1 MLSLYISL
9 QFSDLGEAFTC
20 LETVFRLDALHRQ
33 MRLLG
38 DNNPVSKLQAKF
50 EPGTTN
56 VNLLLY
62 EPERNLGF
70 GALCFFRTPEIAV
83 W

>member
-1 MLSLYISL
+1 MLSLHFSL
-9 QFSDLGEAFTC
+9 QFSDSGDAFTC

-50 EPGTTN
+50 EPGTTF
-56 VNLLLY
+56 L
-62 EPERNLGF
+62 
-70 GALCFFRTPEIAV
+70 TI
-83 W
+83 